1 MRAGRVPVIISDDW
15 LAPPGPPWK
24 EISVRILERD
34 ISSIPDVLS
43 RISNPLEMGMKN
55 RKLYD
60 QYFSRAVFLKSLVSS
75 ILSDRET
82 SNSICALLYR
92 ALRSVSLREFRS
104 LIPPRHR

>member
-15 LAPPGPPWK
+15 SPPPGPPWK
-24 EISVRILERD
+24 DISVRVMEKE
-34 ISSIPDVLS
+34 ISSIPDILS
-43 RISNPLEMGMKN
+43 RISNPVEMGVKN

-60 QYFSRAVFLKSLVSS
+60 QYFSREVFLKSLVKS

-92 ALRSVSLREFRS
+92 ALRSVSLREIRS
-104 LIPPRHR
+104 LIPWKRK